1 MDTLLI
7 VDGLPLDFTMEQL
20 RTLFEPFGIVN
31 STKVVRDPLGRSL
44 SFGYVEMDSEASA
57 EEAREALDGT
67 KLYDYSIRVAI
78 SSLHGAA

>member
-7 VDGLPLDFTMEQL
+7 VDGLPLDFTIAQL
-20 RTLFEPFGIVN
+20 RALFEPFGAVS

-44 SFGYVEMDSEASA
+44 SFGYVEMESEVAA
-57 EEAREALDGT
+57 EDARHALDGT
-67 KLYDYSIRVAI
+67 KLLDHNIRVAV

>member
-7 VDGLPLDFTMEQL
+7 VDGLPLDFTVKQL
-20 RTLFEPFGIVN
+20 HALFEPFGIVN

-44 SFGYVEMDSEASA
+44 SFGYVEMASEAGA
-57 EEAREALDGT
+57 EDARQALDGT
-67 KLYDYSIRVAI
+67 KLQDRTIRVAI

>member
-7 VDGLPLDFTMEQL
+7 VDGLPLDFTLQQL
-20 RTLFEPFGIVN
+20 RLLFEPFGVVL

-44 SFGYVEMDSEASA
+44 SFGYVEMESEAAA

-67 KLYDYSIRVAI
+67 KLSDRSLRVAI